1 MEATAQLPAQF
12 LKTKNNVSTAERVL
26 MIASGAYILYNGL
39 NRENKNLT
47 QSGVGGAMLLRGI
60 SGYCPVYDA
69 VDHLKND
76 KAHNVNI
83 KVSSVINKPLSE
95 VYAFW
100 RNLENLPKFMNHLHA
115 VKSINHTVSEWTAKG
130 PAGIGRVS
138 WKAEIVK
145 DEKEKLL
152 SWSSLP
158 ESSIENAGKVIFKP
172 KGNATELD
180 ITISYRAPLGA
191 AGESAAKLLNPYFQ
205 KIVND
210 DILNLKEYLE
220 SGHE

>member
-1 MEATAQLPAQF
+1 MEATAQLPEQF
-12 LKTKNNVSTAERVL
+12 SKTKNNVSTAERVL

-47 QSGVGGAMLLRGI
+47 QSSVGGAMLLRGI

-83 KVSSVINKPLSE
+83 KVSTVINKPLSE
-95 VYAFW
+95 VYPFW

-152 SWSSLP
+152 SWNSLP

-180 ITISYRAPLGA
+180 ITISYRAPLGF

>member
-12 LKTKNNVSTAERVL
+12 SKTKNNVSTAERVL

-76 KAHNVNI
+76 KAHNVKI

-100 RNLENLPKFMNHLHA
+100 RNLENLPKFMNHLHS

-152 SWSSLP
+152 SWNSLP
-158 ESSIENAGKVIFKP
+158 ESSIENAGKVIFKS

-180 ITISYRAPLGA
+180 ITISYRAPLGT
-191 AGESAAKLLNPYFQ
+191 AGEGAAKLLNPYFQ

>member
-1 MEATAQLPAQF
+1 MEATAQLPEQF
-12 LKTKNNVSTAERVL
+12 SKTKNNVSTAERVL

-47 QSGVGGAMLLRGI
+47 QSSVGGAMLLRGI

-69 VDHLKND
+69 VDHLKKD

-83 KVSSVINKPLSE
+83 RVSSVINKPLSE

-100 RNLENLPKFMNHLHA
+100 RNLENLPKFMNHLHS

-191 AGESAAKLLNPYFQ
+191 AGESATKLLNPYFQ
-205 KIVND
+205 KIVKD